1 MRGVCYRKRHTE
13 KGGLL
18 LFYFFIDF
26 LSLLE
31 DLVSALKAEVQ
42 GAGA

>member
-1 MRGVCYRKRHTE
+1 MSVIAKDTQ
-13 KGGLL
+13 KSV

-31 DLVSALKAEVQ
+31 DLVSALKAEIQ